1 MAHKSHFPSAKQRA
15 VMEISRP
22 VWPSLKVRLV
32 CFVHQSQHFQ
42 LCTSF
47 ITGARIPSQGMRLK
61 EGNGVGASHFWG
73 SSHPKH
79 PHHPLQLLLPS
90 TISLGKDTQLLGKQ
104 GTSKPWDQSRMGGAD
119 TNTCTA
125 VLEKKEENFTPTA
138 LTAPEWPPLD
148 RSWK

>member
-42 LCTSF
+42 PCTSF
-47 ITGARIPSQGMRLK
+47 ITSVQTLSQGMELK
-61 EGNGVGASHFWG
+61 EGNGVGGSHFWG

-79 PHHPLQLLLPS
+79 PQHPLQLLLPS
-90 TISLGKDTQLLGKQ
+90 ITSPGKGTQCWENRRPQNPGIKA
-104 GTSKPWDQSRMGGAD
+104 GWGD
-119 TNTCTA
+119 TNTYTA
-125 VLEKKEENFTPTA
+125 VGEKRRKNSP
-138 LTAPEWPPLD
+138 
-148 RSWK
+148 K